1 MKMKRQGSLILKR
14 RGSPVSTAST
24 YQVQADGYR
33 EENGRVGPNNNHNLC
48 LKKVLLPVKL
58 VDEEFIMEEISSNAV
73 ASVYGHQSAN
83 CNVTLSRPFSLR

>member
-48 LKKVLLPVKL
+48 IKKVLPVKL
-58 VDEEFIMEEISSNAV
+58 VDEEFIMEEISSNTV
-73 ASVYGHQSAN
+73 ESVYGHQSAN
-83 CNVTLSRPFSLR
+83 ANVTLSRPFSLR